1 MSVLHKY
8 NNEFGST
15 ELGRTTNAVKTWV
28 LRNCSPQGHYD
39 GYSQE
44 YFNALIEALGTV
56 TGKFLLSSYRNEVL
70 TQAEKLH
77 GWYQIEMKIN
87 TNPTAS
93 NKSRTKIEVLTAN
106 YPIGVV
112 DGKIKRL

>member
-8 NNEFGST
+8 NNEFGFT
-15 ELGRTTNAVKTWV
+15 ELGRTANAVNTW
-28 LRNCSPQGHYD
+28 RYNYGSPQGHYD